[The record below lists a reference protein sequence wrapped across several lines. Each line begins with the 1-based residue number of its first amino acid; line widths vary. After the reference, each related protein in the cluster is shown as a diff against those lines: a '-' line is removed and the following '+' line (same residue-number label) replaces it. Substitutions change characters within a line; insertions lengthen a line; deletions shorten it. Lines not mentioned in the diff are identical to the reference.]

1 MTIPIRDFEVTIEFI
16 PVEQR
21 DENLIREFVKKQ
33 TEIFA
38 NAPYN
43 QYVMHESDLNR
54 FVSPKELLGTEMYL
68 SFDQLYSHQHE
79 AGYIYCDNLQKAM
92 EINSEK
98 FLLPES
104 TLVIIRSNLTNEI
117 LGGVF
122 TYKARLEKAFR
133 NYEEWENPLLYSGIN
148 MESNVHDY
156 DKFRTLLQQE
166 IPDYKFENRDVLV
179 LNSIFLAPELRNYY
193 SLIFQLNFCAIE
205 HMPDENIPIILEM
218 IENSTINRMYSPL
231 ELKKIDFALDDS
243 GKFLYYHRDFAKC
256 RKVFTNIYSRFS
268 GKMQAKTKLVAE
280 LV

>member
-43 QYVMHESDLNR
+43 QYVMHESNLNR
-54 FVSPKELLGTEMYL
+54 FVSTKELLGTEMYQ
-68 SFDQLYSHQHE
+68 SFDQLYSHKHE
-79 AGYIYCDNLQKAM
+79 AGYIYCDDLQTAI

-98 FLLPES
+98 FSIPQS
-104 TLVIIRSNLTNEI
+104 TLVIIRKTLTNEI
-117 LGGVF
+117 LGGIF

-148 MESNVHDY
+148 IESKVNDY
-156 DKFRTLLQQE
+156 DQFKTLLQQE
-166 IPDYKFENRDVLV
+166 LPDYNFENHDVMI
-179 LNSIFLAPELRNYY
+179 LNSVFLSPELRNYY
-193 SLIFQLNFCAIE
+193 SLIFQLNLYSLE
-205 HMPDENIPIILEM
+205 HMPEEHIPVILEM
-218 IENSTINRMYSPL
+218 IENSTINKMFVPL

-243 GKFLYYHRDFAKC
+243 GKFLYYHKDFAKC
-256 RKVFTNIYSRFS
+256 RNTFTSLYSRFS
-268 GKMQAKTKLVAE
+268 EKRQAKTKLVAE